1 MEIKPVKIKR
11 KPGYPTIK
19 TFVDNPGL
27 LSKNVPFAWIR
38 NQYAATTLATFILCG
53 AGNQSSAQ
61 KIKPATVVVNKVK
74 KQDKPAEIQTA
85 KHDSVKIA
93 RIFSH
98 GDGSGAIGCM
108 VSSPPVFISEDE
120 ARKIIFTALKEENIE
135 FNTINT
141 PVLKFTVRTTVY
153 DFHKKVINLMDKKDI
168 TVGVKMDGYNVKN
181 NLAIEYVSA
190 RLVNILD
197 PYDEMESSVQRI
209 DTKRTAEKIRDKL
222 IAQGK
227 VNAVVFYDPITYI
240 DPYTYYEESPEA
252 IDRLLSGNAP
262 PPTSKDRPLSSRDLL
277 KAQVKDFIEWIKKE
291 GIIKQ

>member
-27 LSKNVPFAWIR
+27 LSKSVPFAWIR

-61 KIKPATVVVNKVK
+61 KTKPATVIVSKVQ
-74 KQDKPAEIQTA
+74 KQNKPAAIQTA
-85 KHDSVKIA
+85 KHDPVKIA

-120 ARKIIFTALKEENIE
+120 ARKIIFTALKEENID
-135 FNTINT
+135 FSTINT
-141 PVLKFTVRTTVY
+141 PVLKFRVPTIVI
-153 DFHKKVINLMDKKDI
+153 DFHNKVLHLMDKKEI
-168 TVGVKMDGYNVKN
+168 TIEIKMDGYNVKN

-190 RLVNILD
+190 GVVNRLD

-209 DTKRTAEKIRDKL
+209 DTKRTAERIREKL
-222 IAQGK
+222 IAQNK
-227 VNAVVFYDPITYI
+227 VNAAVFYDPITYY
-240 DPYTYYEESPEA
+240 DRMAYYNEEQAA
-252 IDRLLSGNAP
+252 IDRLSSDNTP
-262 PPTSKDRPLSSRDLL
+262 PPTSKDRSPSSRDLL

>member
-1 MEIKPVKIKR
+1 MEIKPVKLKR

-19 TFVDNPGL
+19 TFVDNPEL
-27 LSKNVPFAWIR
+27 LSKNIPFAWIR
-38 NQYAATTLATFILCG
+38 NQYTATTLATFILCG

-61 KIKPATVVVNKVK
+61 KTKPATVIVSKVFK
-74 KQDKPAEIQTA
+74 KDKPAAIQTA

-135 FNTINT
+135 FSTITT
-141 PVLKFTVRTTVY
+141 PVLKFRVYTTVI
-153 DFHKKVINLMDKKDI
+153 DFHKKVINLMDKKEI
-168 TVGVKMDGYNVKN
+168 TVEIKMDGYNVKN

-190 RLVNILD
+190 GLVNKLD
-197 PYDEMESSVQRI
+197 PDDGMTSSVQEI
-209 DTKRTAEKIRDKL
+209 NTKKTAERIRNEL
-222 IAQGK
+222 IAKGK
-227 VNAVVFYDPITYI
+227 VNAAVFYDPITY
-240 DPYTYYEESPEA
+240 E
-252 IDRLLSGNAP
+252 DRRPVDLSLQLEDNP
-262 PPTSKDRPLSSRDLL
+262 PPSPTHPPSGRDLL
-277 KAQVKDFIEWIKKE
+277 KAQVKDFIDWIKKE

>member
-141 PVLKFTVRTTVY
+141 PVLKFTVYPGVNYFESKEQQLKDKQGR
-153 DFHKKVINLMDKKDI
+153 KVEI
-168 TVGVKMDGYNVKN
+168 KMDGYNVKN

-197 PYDEMESSVQRI
+197 PPDYETSSVQKI
-209 DTKRTAEKIRDKL
+209 NTKKTAEKIRDKL
-222 IAQGK
+222 TAQGK
-227 VNAVVFYDPITYI
+227 VNAAVFYDPVTYY
-240 DPYTYYEESPEA
+240 DRYTYYDEYQEALDRVSSSNTSP
-252 IDRLLSGNAP
+252 S
-262 PPTSKDRPLSSRDLL
+262 TSKDRPLSSRDLL

>member
-53 AGNQSSAQ
+53 VGNQSNAQ
-61 KIKPATVVVNKVK
+61 KTKPATVVVSKVIK
-74 KQDKPAEIQTA
+74 KNKPAAIQTA
-85 KHDSVKIA
+85 KHDPVKIA

-120 ARKIIFTALKEENIE
+120 ARKIIFTALKEENID
-135 FNTINT
+135 FSTINT
-141 PVLKFTVRTTVY
+141 PVLKFSVKPAVNY
-153 DFHKKVINLMDKKDI
+153 FHTEKQRLNDKKVI
-168 TVGVKMDGYNVKN
+168 TVEIKMDGYNVKN

-190 RLVNILD
+190 RLVNKLD

-209 DTKRTAEKIRDKL
+209 DTKSTAERIRNEL

-227 VNAVVFYDPITYI
+227 VNAAVFYDPITRY
-240 DPYTYYEESPEA
+240 DPFTYYDESPEA

-262 PPTSKDRPLSSRDLL
+262 PPTSKDHRPSSRDLL